1 MASAGTLYAV
11 TLYAAARQG
20 AAQVGAKLPD
30 QALWTL
36 CYLFTE
42 GGASAFRSMRG
53 VIGNHVPELRKWAAA
68 TSVDEGAEYFAKGL
82 RRVGMRG
89 VAYLLHDEEFR
100 RAMERAGDPPVAT
113 AATEESGVKTDKAE
127 AAEDKAE
134 DKVSALVQEWLDA
147 DEELAEATSPLDR
160 RVAQKRRDQAA
171 RALADAVDDDVIS
184 DQLIIDTWPQI
195 TAYGRALGWSL
206 KEVLR
211 FLAGPEKS
219 ISVPDADDAD
229 DAGDDDDDDDGGDG
243 GDDKGDAADDKDG
256 DKDKGEVPAPAK
268 NYAGLRRGEGQ
279 G

>member
-1 MASAGTLYAV
+1 MTAAAV
-11 TLYAAARQG
+11 TLYAAAREG
-20 AAQVGAKLPD
+20 AARVGAKLPE
-30 QALWTL
+30 QALWAL

-42 GGASAFRSMRG
+42 GAAAFRSLRG
-53 VIGNHVPELRKWAAA
+53 VIGNQVPELRQWAAA
-68 TSVDEGAEYFAKGL
+68 TSVAEGAEYFAKGL

-100 RAMERAGDPPVAT
+100 RAMERAGAPPVAT

-195 TAYGRALGWSL
+195 TAYGRALGWST

-229 DAGDDDDDDDGGDG
+229 DADDDDGGDG

-268 NYAGLRRGEGQ
+268 DYAGLRRGEGQ

>member
-1 MASAGTLYAV
+1 MGEIDEAIHEAMESGAASGLHSLIAMLVAITATVMALANIKGQNIVQRMDAAQIERVDQWTLYQAKSTKQNLAEGIQHQLQLALV
-11 TLYAAARQG
+11 TNPALSSEQRQELEQQRAHYAAE
-20 AAQVGAKLPD
+20 V
-30 QALWTL
+30 
-36 CYLFTE
+36 
-42 GGASAFRSMRG
+42 
-53 VIGNHVPELRKWAAA
+53 
-68 TSVDEGAEYFAKGL
+68 
-82 RRVGMRG
+82 
-89 VAYLLHDEEFR
+89 
-100 RAMERAGDPPVAT
+100 ERYQQEKVEIKA
-113 AATEESGVKTDKAE
+113 KAE

-268 NYAGLRRGEGQ
+268 DYAGLRRGEGQ